1 MDKKS
6 ILVIDN
12 DKGILSVLWEI
23 LTLEGYKVDT
33 AESGREAIQK
43 CRFNFYNV
51 ALIDIRLSDTDGVE
65 LLDALRED
73 APKTIK
79 IMMTGYPTIENA
91 VEALNK
97 GANSYI
103 VKPINPEELI
113 KLVAKKLRAQ
123 EEEED
128 VDQDRISEWIEDRMR
143 RLETITKSEQ
153 EPVT

>member
-6 ILVIDN
+6 ILIIDN
-12 DKGILSVLWEI
+12 EKGILSVLWEI

-33 AESGREAIQK
+33 AESGREAIEK
-43 CRFNFYNV
+43 CRFNFYNL
-51 ALIDIRLSDTDGVE
+51 ALIDIMLSDTNGVE
-65 LLDALRED
+65 LLDSLRED

-79 IMMTGYPTIENA
+79 VMMTGYPTIENA
-91 VEALNK
+91 MEALNK

-103 VKPINPEELI
+103 VKPIDPEHLS
-113 KLVAKKLRAQ
+113 KLVADKLRRQ

-143 RLETITKSEQ
+143 RLDAITKAEEGS
-153 EPVT
+153 VV